1 MHHLVSGCESS
12 LGHPTDCDFPVFGT
26 PILLPVKPTDTG
38 TPALPPPSVP
48 ISPVAA
54 PPLPP
59 THHSS
64 PPPLAPRPQYHQD
77 PALFEWMRCLMR
89 AGAHRLDALQ
99 ASQLVAQEASGVMAA
114 SMLRQQGEMREVAV
128 WEAEVEAMMRE
139 MGQMVDGEGSD
150 L

>member
-1 MHHLVSGCESS
+1 
-12 LGHPTDCDFPVFGT
+12 
-26 PILLPVKPTDTG
+26 
-38 TPALPPPSVP
+38 
-48 ISPVAA
+48 
-54 PPLPP
+54 
-59 THHSS
+59 
-64 PPPLAPRPQYHQD
+64 
-77 PALFEWMRCLMR
+77 MR